1 MSSDFLHFAQV
12 EKSQVYLATASS
24 QCPHLSSSNPILFC
38 RILGCVPHP
47 KPSPFLASR
56 PASSKRARNFAGR
69 GSRSLPGHLNC
80 GHRGEPLECTE
91 VCPNRPAFNKWT
103 CGVWSEEKSHL
114 LTFLPGFLATAEG
127 ELPPW
132 TEQTQEREPSCERHT
147 PQKITGGTHG
157 YTLTHR
163 HRERARTR
171 ARTHAQTH
179 TLPALVVS
187 LHSRPPPPFLSP
199 PCVPSSRAPGKT
211 AALSQQM
218 ARGRSW

>member
-12 EKSQVYLATASS
+12 ERSQVYLATASS
-24 QCPHLSSSNPILFC
+24 HAPYLSSSNPILFC

-47 KPSPFLASR
+47 KPSPFLSTR

-69 GSRSLPGHLNC
+69 GSRSLPCHLNC

-91 VCPNRPAFNKWT
+91 LKGNCLRGLSRPRRGNRRAKDSHTTEDNWWHTRIHADTPTSRA
-103 CGVWSEEKSHL
+103 SEN
-114 LTFLPGFLATAEG
+114 A
-127 ELPPW
+127 
-132 TEQTQEREPSCERHT
+132 
-147 PQKITGGTHG
+147 
-157 YTLTHR
+157 
-163 HRERARTR
+163 RAR
-171 ARTHAQTH
+171 ATH
-179 TLPALVVS
+179 THTHTHTHTIPALVVS

-218 ARGRSW
+218 ARGRSWDLRIALTHQTSSVRGENSRQQLL

>member
-1 MSSDFLHFAQV
+1 MAETLLMSSDFLHFAQV
-12 EKSQVYLATASS
+12 ERSQVYLATASS
-24 QCPHLSSSNPILFC
+24 QPPYLSSSNPILFC

-69 GSRSLPGHLNC
+69 GSRSLPCHLNC

-132 TEQTQEREPSCERHT
+132 TEQTQEREPSCER
-147 PQKITGGTHG
+147 
-157 YTLTHR
+157 LTH
-163 HRERARTR
+163 HRR
-171 ARTHAQTH
+171 
-179 TLPALVVS
+179 
-187 LHSRPPPPFLSP
+187 
-199 PCVPSSRAPGKT
+199 
-211 AALSQQM
+211 
-218 ARGRSW
+218 